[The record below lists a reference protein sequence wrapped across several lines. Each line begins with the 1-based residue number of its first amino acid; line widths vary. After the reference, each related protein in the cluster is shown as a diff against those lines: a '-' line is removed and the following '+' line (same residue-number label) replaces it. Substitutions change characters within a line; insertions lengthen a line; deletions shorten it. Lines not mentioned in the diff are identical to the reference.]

1 MEMKTLQYG
10 KSTEILQFI
19 IKSGMLDLNDVQDS
33 IEAMKREELLKK
45 HQYKVWQGKDGKWY
59 TYLPDEKKG
68 RVLKKKST
76 KNKMEDLIILYY
88 KQEREKEDKETCMFR
103 ERYSIWVKRQK
114 DCGVTD
120 NTVTKYESD
129 YKRFFEESG
138 IENRRVC
145 DITDD
150 DITVFLIERIKE
162 KSLNYRAA
170 KSMFSMLNGIFE
182 KSVKDKII
190 TRNPCKYVDLPV
202 MKKFCKEKKA
212 KSAAERI
219 VSDEQ
224 MKKFYEQF
232 ECDHKVK
239 PQYIPTYAVELA
251 TLTGMRSGELSG
263 LMWENI
269 DFKKKYIVVCQ
280 SEKYNRKSRE
290 YYIDTTKNGKERIIP
305 MTEEM
310 GVLLKKIKKVETMY
324 GYLSQYVFS
333 NENGRVHARTISD
346 CARNKGIQIG
356 IEGKSIHAMRR
367 TFNSKLRSE
376 GVSAVVASSILG
388 HTEKVNDN
396 NYTYDASDMDY
407 KREVVS
413 NVNREIVKLCT
424 IAE

>member
-1 MEMKTLQYG
+1 
-10 KSTEILQFI
+10 
-19 IKSGMLDLNDVQDS
+19 MLNLSDVQDS
-33 IEAMKREELLKK
+33 MEAMKREELLKK
-45 HQYKVWQGKDGKWY
+45 HQYKIWQGKDGKWY
-59 TYLPDEKKG
+59 TYLPDESKG
-68 RVLKKKST
+68 RVLKKKNT
-76 KNKMEDLIILYY
+76 KSKLEDLLILYY
-88 KQEREKEDKETCMFR
+88 KQEKQREDNRACTFHK
-103 ERYSIWVKRQK
+103 RYSVWVKRQK
-114 DCGVTD
+114 DCGVAD

-129 YKRFFEESG
+129 YKRFFEGSN
-138 IENRRVC
+138 IENRNIH

-150 DITVFLIERIKE
+150 DITAFLIERIKE
-162 KSLNYRAA
+162 KALNYRAV

-190 TRNPCKYVDLPV
+190 AENPCKYVDLPV
-202 MKKFCKEKKA
+202 MKKFCKEKKQ
-212 KSAAERI
+212 KSTSERI

-232 ECDHKVK
+232 EYDHKMK

-251 TLTGMRSGELSG
+251 TLTGMRSGELAG
-263 LMWENI
+263 LTWESI
-269 DFKKKYIVVCQ
+269 DFNRKCIVVCQ
-280 SEKYNRKSRE
+280 SEKYNRKNRE
-290 YYIDTTKNGKERIIP
+290 YYIDTTKNGKERTIP

-310 GVLLKKIKKVETMY
+310 EILLKKIKKVETLY

-346 CARNKGIQIG
+346 CARNKSIQIG
-356 IEGKSIHAMRR
+356 IEVKSIHAMRR

-407 KREVVS
+407 KSEVVS
-413 NVNREIVKLCT
+413 NVNRETVMLHT
-424 IAE
+424 IAK

>member
-1 MEMKTLQYG
+1 MEMETLQYG

-19 IKSGMLDLNDVQDS
+19 INSGMLDLHDVQDS
-33 IEAMKREELLKK
+33 MEAMKREEVLKK
-45 HQYKVWQGKDGKWY
+45 HQYKIWQGKDGKWY
-59 TYLPDEKKG
+59 TYLPDDRKG

-76 KNKMEDLIILYY
+76 RDKIEDLIIQFYR
-88 KQEREKEDKETCMFR
+88 QERQKEDNKTCTFNN
-103 ERYSIWVKRQK
+103 RYSVWVKRQK
-114 DCGVTD
+114 DCGVVD
-120 NTVTKYESD
+120 NTISKYESD
-129 YKRFFEESG
+129 YKRFFEDG
-138 IENRRVC
+138 NLENRNIR
-145 DITDD
+145 DINDD
-150 DITVFLIERIKE
+150 DITAYLIERIKE
-162 KSLNYRAA
+162 KELNYRAV
-170 KSMFSMLNGIFE
+170 KSLFSMLNGIFE

-190 TRNPCKYVDLPV
+190 TVNPCKYVDLPV
-202 MKKFCKEKKA
+202 MKKFCKEERR
-212 KSAAERI
+212 KSTSERI

-232 ECDHKVK
+232 EYDHKVK

-269 DFKKKYIVVCQ
+269 DFNKKCIIVCK
-280 SEKYNRKSRE
+280 SEKYNRKSKE

-310 GVLLKKIKKVETMY
+310 EVLLKKIKKVETVY
-324 GYLSQYVFS
+324 GYLSRYVFS

-346 CARNKGIQIG
+346 CARNKSIQIG
-356 IEGKSIHAMRR
+356 IEVKSIHAMRR

-388 HTEKVNDN
+388 HTERVNNN

-407 KREVVS
+407 KNTIVS
-413 NVNREIVKLCT
+413 NVNKETVMLHTVAK
-424 IAE
+424 

>member
-1 MEMKTLQYG
+1 
-10 KSTEILQFI
+10 
-19 IKSGMLDLNDVQDS
+19 MLNLSDVQDS
-33 IEAMKREELLKK
+33 MEAMKREELLKK
-45 HQYKVWQGKDGKWY
+45 HQYKIWQGKDGKWY
-59 TYLPDEKKG
+59 TYLPDESKG
-68 RVLKKKST
+68 RVLKKKNT
-76 KNKMEDLIILYY
+76 KSKLEDLLILYY
-88 KQEREKEDKETCMFR
+88 KQEKQREDNRACTFHK
-103 ERYSIWVKRQK
+103 RYSVWVKRQK
-114 DCGVTD
+114 DCGVAD

-129 YKRFFEESG
+129 YKRFFEGSN
-138 IENRRVC
+138 IENRNIH

-150 DITVFLIERIKE
+150 DITAFLIERIKE
-162 KSLNYRAA
+162 KALNYRAV

-190 TRNPCKYVDLPV
+190 AENPCKYVDLPV
-202 MKKFCKEKKA
+202 MKKFCKEKKQ
-212 KSAAERI
+212 KSTSERI

-232 ECDHKVK
+232 EYDHKMK

-251 TLTGMRSGELSG
+251 TLTGMRSGELAG
-263 LMWENI
+263 LTWESI
-269 DFKKKYIVVCQ
+269 DFNRKCIVVCQ

-290 YYIDTTKNGKERIIP
+290 YYIDTTKNGKERTIP

-310 GVLLKKIKKVETMY
+310 EILLKKIKKVETLY

-346 CARNKGIQIG
+346 CARNKSIQIG
-356 IEGKSIHAMRR
+356 IEVKSIHAMRR

-407 KREVVS
+407 KSEVVS
-413 NVNREIVKLCT
+413 NVNRETVMLHT
-424 IAE
+424 IAK